1 MKALT
6 ISQPFASLIASGEKW
21 VENRSWYTSYR
32 GPLAIHAGKGT
43 QYLDREEIKC
53 YTTGSIIATARL
65 SACVVREE
73 LQRMAFHSIT
83 NGSEL
88 IPGAKVTWRQAFDH
102 AHTEG
107 PWCWILEDVE
117 AIDPIQV
124 KGAQNLWVI
133 PSEILEAIASSQKAQ
148 VSL

>member
-21 VENRSWYTSYR
+21 IENRSWYTSYR
-32 GPLAIHAGKGT
+32 GPLAIHAGKGL
-43 QYLDREEIKC
+43 QYLDREEIKD
-53 YTTGSIIATARL
+53 YPTGSIIATARL

-88 IPGAKVTWRQAFDH
+88 IPGAKVTWKQAFDH

-107 PWCWILEDVE
+107 PWCWILEDVQR
-117 AIDPIQV
+117 IKPV
-124 KGAQNLWVI
+124 PMKGSQGLWV
-133 PSEILEAIASSQKAQ
+133 PEPFVAEVVQ
-148 VSL
+148 